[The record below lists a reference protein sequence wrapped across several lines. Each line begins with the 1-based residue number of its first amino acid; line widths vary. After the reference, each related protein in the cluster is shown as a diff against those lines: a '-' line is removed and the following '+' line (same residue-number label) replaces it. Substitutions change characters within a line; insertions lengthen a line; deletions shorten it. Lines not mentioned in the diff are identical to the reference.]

1 MVSPADGGRVGVR
14 GGEAYLWAGSDTP
27 DEVAWTEE
35 NCGETTHPVAG
46 KAANAFGL
54 YDMSGNVA

>member
-1 MVSPADGGRVGVR
+1 VGVR